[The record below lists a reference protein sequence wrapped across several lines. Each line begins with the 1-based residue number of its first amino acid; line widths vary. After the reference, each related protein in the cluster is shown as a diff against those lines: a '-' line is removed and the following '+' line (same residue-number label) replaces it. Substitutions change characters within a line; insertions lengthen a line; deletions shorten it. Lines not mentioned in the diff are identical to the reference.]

1 MTRIGGVMILDTSEV
16 AGVLGVSKASV
27 NYYAQQG
34 YFPHFKIYRV
44 RLYQYPDV
52 LKFKETFTGNNRI
65 CVIAQ
70 RDGEAIP
77 FESMAACAAY
87 IGLSSTQVKEH
98 LDNKTRSRDGWA
110 VRSWVPERCYFN
122 GAKPR
127 RRGYKKRHTKLGN
140 GTMDVQSVEEAGR

>member
-1 MTRIGGVMILDTSEV
+1 MILDTSEV

-34 YFPHFKIYRV
+34 YLPCFKIYRV

-52 LKFKETFTGNNRI
+52 IKFKETFTGNNRI

-70 RDGEAIP
+70 RDGEAIS
-77 FESMAACAAY
+77 FESLTACAAY
-87 IGLSSTQVKEH
+87 IGISLPQASEH
-98 LDNKTRSRDGWA
+98 LAKRTRSRDGWA
-110 VRSWVPERCYFN
+110 VRPWIPERCYFN

-127 RRGYKKRHTKLGN
+127 RRGWKKSHTKLGN
-140 GTMDVQSVEEAGR
+140 GTMDKAAKVETAEGGKE

>member
-34 YFPHFKIYRV
+34 YLPCFKIYRV

-52 LKFKETFTGNNRI
+52 VKFKETFTGTKI

-77 FESMAACAAY
+77 FESMSACAAY
-87 IGLSSTQVKEH
+87 IGLSLPQVKEH
-98 LDNKTRSRDGWA
+98 LENKTRSRNGWA
-110 VRSWVPERCYFN
+110 VRYWFPQRCTFN
-122 GAKPR
+122 GATAR
-127 RRGYKKRHTKLGN
+127 RRGWKKAHTKLGN
-140 GTMDVQSVEEAGR
+140 GTMDKNEGGKE

>member
-1 MTRIGGVMILDTSEV
+1 MILDTSEV

-34 YFPHFKIYRV
+34 YLPCFKIYRV

-52 LKFKETFTGNNRI
+52 VKFKETFTGNNRI

-77 FESMAACAAY
+77 FESMTACAAY
-87 IGLSSTQVKEH
+87 IGLSLTQVKTH
-98 LDNKTRSRDGWA
+98 LETKTRSRDGWA

-122 GAKPR
+122 GATAR
-127 RRGYKKRHTKLGN
+127 RRGWKKRHTKLGN
-140 GTMDVQSVEEAGR
+140 GTMDKAAEVETDEGGKE